1 MKRSEFQKLAASGII
16 LDGATGTELAK
27 HGMPVGVCPELWV
40 YENPDSIRSVHRAY
54 YEAGSRILY
63 SPTFCGNRCKLA
75 EFGLADRTA
84 EINRGL
90 ARIAKE
96 NLPDAF
102 IFGDIAP
109 TGRFVEPYGDLP
121 FEEAVA
127 VYREQAQALLEGGVD
142 GFVIETMM
150 DLQEARAAYLG
161 VREAAPDHPV
171 MVTMTFE
178 ASGRSLTGVHPVAA
192 LTALQALGVDAFGC
206 NCSTGPEAM
215 AEIVASLK
223 PYARIPLIAKP
234 NAGLPHLEGNRTV
247 FPMNPE
253 EFAANASLLHR
264 AGASLFGG
272 CCGTTPEHI
281 AALTQAVE
289 RLGAPET
296 EKNPVCGV
304 VSSVSSFRVL
314 APEQPFA
321 VIGERINPTGKKA
334 LQAELREGKTDLV
347 YEFAVQQQ
355 EAGAAVLDVN
365 MGLSG
370 INEAEMMEKS
380 LKRLLHCTT
389 LPLCIDSTD
398 PATVERALRLYPG
411 RALLNSISAE
421 SSRIRNVLPV
431 AAKYGAMLILLPLT
445 DSGIPVTAAE
455 RIEVVRRL
463 LDEVKKYGYGPAD
476 VCVDALIMTVSTNPE
491 AARVS
496 LDLISW
502 CRSQGL
508 NTVCGLSNV
517 SFGLP
522 SRPLLNRTFLGMA
535 IGCGLNMAIAN
546 PLFPELMELTLASD
560 ALAGR
565 DAHQLAY
572 LAKFSGAAPEKSTQS
587 KAALT
592 PTEKLYRAVMRGDA
606 EGTPGAVDAVLAEGK
621 TAQEILNTILIPAIT
636 EVGEKYEKKEYF
648 LPQLILSADAMQ
660 AGTKHLEAALAGS
673 PDSAPKARM
682 IFATVKGDIHDIGKN
697 IVIAILRNYGFD
709 VLDLGKDVPA
719 ETILDT
725 AVRENIS
732 VIGLSALMTTTMN
745 AMRDTVMLAKKRGLD
760 HLHFMVG
767 GAVVDQA
774 FADEIGATYTRTP
787 MDTVRAGRKF
797 AGLD

>member
-1 MKRSEFQKLAASGII
+1 
-16 LDGATGTELAK
+16 
-27 HGMPVGVCPELWV
+27 
-40 YENPDSIRSVHRAY
+40 
-54 YEAGSRILY
+54 
-63 SPTFCGNRCKLA
+63 
-75 EFGLADRTA
+75 
-84 EINRGL
+84 
-90 ARIAKE
+90 
-96 NLPDAF
+96 
-102 IFGDIAP
+102 
-109 TGRFVEPYGDLP
+109 
-121 FEEAVA
+121 
-127 VYREQAQALLEGGVD
+127 
-142 GFVIETMM
+142 
-150 DLQEARAAYLG
+150 
-161 VREAAPDHPV
+161 
-171 MVTMTFE
+171 
-178 ASGRSLTGVHPVAA
+178 
-192 LTALQALGVDAFGC
+192 
-206 NCSTGPEAM
+206 
-215 AEIVASLK
+215 
-223 PYARIPLIAKP
+223 
-234 NAGLPHLEGNRTV
+234 
-247 FPMNPE
+247 
-253 EFAANASLLHR
+253 
-264 AGASLFGG
+264 
-272 CCGTTPEHI
+272 
-281 AALTQAVE
+281 
-289 RLGAPET
+289 
-296 EKNPVCGV
+296 
-304 VSSVSSFRVL
+304 
-314 APEQPFA
+314 
-321 VIGERINPTGKKA
+321 
-334 LQAELREGKTDLV
+334 
-347 YEFAVQQQ
+347 
-355 EAGAAVLDVN
+355 
-365 MGLSG
+365 
-370 INEAEMMEKS
+370 
-380 LKRLLHCTT
+380 
-389 LPLCIDSTD
+389 
-398 PATVERALRLYPG
+398 
-411 RALLNSISAE
+411 
-421 SSRIRNVLPV
+421 
-431 AAKYGAMLILLPLT
+431 
-445 DSGIPVTAAE
+445 
-455 RIEVVRRL
+455 
-463 LDEVKKYGYGPAD
+463 
-476 VCVDALIMTVSTNPE
+476 MTVSTNPE

-592 PTEKLYRAVMRGDA
+592 PTENA

-660 AGTKHLEAALAGS
+660 AGTRHLEAALAGS

-719 ETILDT
+719 ETILD
-725 AVRENIS
+725 AAARENIS

-745 AMRDTVMLAKKRGLD
+745 AMRDTVMLAKKRGLE

-787 MDTVRAGRKF
+787 MDTVRAARKF